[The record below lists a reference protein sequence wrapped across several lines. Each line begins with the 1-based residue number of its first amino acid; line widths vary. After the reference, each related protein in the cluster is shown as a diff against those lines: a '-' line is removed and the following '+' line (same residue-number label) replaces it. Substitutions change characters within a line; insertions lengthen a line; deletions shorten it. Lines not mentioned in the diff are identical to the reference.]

1 MKALVFS
8 VSSLFLLSR
17 FSIPKEWFSS
27 FDLPVLDAG
36 LKRIV
41 VDDIV
46 YIIENVLESDEAPI
60 VVINL
65 SGPNAIFCEG
75 RDNTL
80 LLERIITVARSAFT
94 TSVKIPPTWRPFREN
109 SLLSINAATRIKG
122 RGSRINFDFRPNSLG
137 DLFAF
142 AFSDEVVNFSELPDL
157 ASLHSLARANFA
169 DAILAPA
176 MASPGSTRSGIVLEE
191 RSAKGYVQGATLE
204 QWYSSRMTANQQS
217 FVDKPYD
224 GPVRLRGV
232 AGTGKTLS
240 LLIKI
245 LRDGARFEAAHQ
257 PVNLCFITHSSASAH
272 FVSSMGEGLDML
284 GLLTGRGEFCKIE
297 IRTLYDLAHEHLH
310 FELDNL
316 QPLSLDGREGRMLQA
331 ELIRSALIEMSRSAI
346 LQARFS
352 DLSPGLK
359 ARWDSIEADLD
370 DNAML
375 VTDLMN
381 EFSSVLDA
389 ENIRIGEERGERYA
403 KATFKRATWLMSL
416 DTEIDRR
423 FVLEVHRRYRASLS
437 DMNTLSVDQMV
448 ADFNTYLDSNRW
460 DRVRDRSGYD
470 ALFVDELHL
479 FTATERQTLHRLIKR
494 GLDDRGLVK
503 RPPIFMAYDLKQSPR
518 DSFTQTEETGSQFF
532 AANTGLRNSEL
543 IELNTVFRY
552 TPQIT
557 EFLTDL
563 DAAFPAIDIPGEW
576 EAYAGT
582 TKLGAGPLPE
592 LHVFKDDRALFET
605 VFDEATRC
613 ARTIQGGGRR
623 VAVLC
628 SSEAVF
634 DLYTQISAVRYEGKV
649 LAITSREP
657 ATGLQHA
664 GKRFIFSMPEY
675 VAGLQFDTVFLIHA
689 DAAAAPPSSSIGVR
703 RRFISNIYLGCS
715 RAERILK
722 ISASLGRGG
731 KTDVFDMALERR
743 SLLEV

>member
-1 MKALVFS
+1 MKALVFTA
-8 VSSLFLLSR
+8 SSLFQLSR
-17 FSIPKEWFSS
+17 FSIPKEWFLSY
-27 FDLPVLDAG
+27 DLPDLDAG
-36 LKRIV
+36 LKRVV
-41 VDDIV
+41 VDNIV
-46 YIIENVLESDEAPI
+46 YIIENSLENDDDPL

-65 SGPNAIFCEG
+65 VGPNPVFSEG

-80 LLERIITVARSAFT
+80 LLERIITVARAAFT
-94 TSVKIPPTWRPFREN
+94 TSVKIPPTWRPYREN
-109 SLLSINAATRIKG
+109 SLLSVNAASRIKG
-122 RGSRINFDFRPNSLG
+122 RGSRVSINLRPNNIS
-137 DLFAF
+137 DVFVF
-142 AFSDEVVNFSELPDL
+142 AFSDEAVAFSDLPHLDL
-157 ASLHSLARANFA
+157 LHLEARTKFI
-169 DAILAPA
+169 DAILAPS
-176 MASPGSTRSGIVLEE
+176 MANPGSARSGIVLEE
-191 RSAKGYVQGATLE
+191 RSSKGFVQGATLA
-204 QWYSSRMTANQQS
+204 QWYSSKLTANQQR

-240 LLIKI
+240 LIIKI
-245 LRDGARFEAAHQ
+245 LRDGARFEATQQA
-257 PVNLCFITHSSASAH
+257 VKLCFITHSTASVD
-272 FVSSMGEGLDML
+272 FVSAMAEGLDTL
-284 GLLTGRGEFCKIE
+284 GLITGRGEFCKIE
-297 IRTLYDLAHEHLH
+297 VRTLYDLAHEHLH

-316 QPLSLDGREGRMLQA
+316 QPLSLDGREGRVLQA
-331 ELIRSALIEMSRSAI
+331 ELISSALREMRGSTI

-352 DLSPGLK
+352 DIAPTLK
-359 ARWDSIEADLD
+359 AQWESMD
-370 DNAML
+370 DNDSEDCTL
-375 VTDLMN
+375 VTELMN

-389 ENIRIGEERGERYA
+389 ESIRIGEERGERYA
-403 KATFKRATWLMSL
+403 KATIKRPAWLMTLES
-416 DTEIDRR
+416 EIDRR
-423 FVLEVHRRYRASLS
+423 FVLEIHRRYRAHLS
-437 DMNTLSVDQMV
+437 EMNTLSVDQMV

-518 DSFTQTEETGSQFF
+518 DSFTQSEETGSQFF
-532 AANTGLRNSEL
+532 AATTGLRNSEL
-543 IELNTVFRY
+543 VELDTVFRY

-582 TKLGAGPLPE
+582 AKLGAGPLPE
-592 LHVFKDDRALFET
+592 LHVFRDDRTLFET
-605 VFDEATRC
+605 VFDDAGRC
-613 ARTIQGGGRR
+613 ARAIQGGGKRI
-623 VAVLC
+623 AVLC

-634 DLYTQISAVRYEGKV
+634 DRYLLIAAGRYEGKV

-689 DAAAAPPSSSIGVR
+689 DATEAPPSSSIGAR
-703 RRFISNIYLGCS
+703 RRFISNIYLGSS
-715 RAERILK
+715 RAEKTLRI
-722 ISASLGRGG
+722 SSSLARGG
-731 KTDVFDMALERR
+731 KSDIFDMALKRG